1 MIVADP
7 VVSALYTNLSS
18 CACCRSAQVWF
29 RILICCS
36 NSTIRD
42 FRDSIVASQM
52 PELQLLFGDRLG
64 GTGWGQTGGGSSLEK
79 RMKNVAY
86 LSVREEVIADFFSD
100 K

>member
-1 MIVADP
+1 
-7 VVSALYTNLSS
+7 
-18 CACCRSAQVWF
+18 
-29 RILICCS
+29 
-36 NSTIRD
+36 
-42 FRDSIVASQM
+42 M